1 MKIITLIIGFLI
13 IQVNTQSQIFHKKKK
28 NIEVPKKEEVKKP
41 KPYKEVITKD
51 AKTSKGLFTVHH
63 IGTKWLLELSD
74 SLIGREIMTVT
85 RYAKT
90 AAECGKY
97 GGEEVNSQVVKW
109 EKGPYN
115 SLFLKNITY
124 VKYASD
130 STKPLARAVKNS
142 NVQPIIGTFE
152 ILSIRKD
159 TSVVIDV
166 TDYFTLENTTFGID
180 GYTKD
185 NLKLTQFQRDKSYI
199 SSFRSFPINTE
210 LKTVKTYE
218 VTTYSP
224 QGNVT
229 PVTAGRNAGYLTFEL
244 NTSFVLLPAHPMRKR
259 LFDQRVGFFGNEL
272 VEFNENNQEA
282 STEAFVNRWR
292 LEPKNAADAALQAKG
307 ELIEPKKPIVY
318 YIDPATPVKWRKY
331 IKAGVDDWRVAFEQ
345 AGWKNAIRGEYWPE
359 NDTTMSM
366 EDARYSVIRYF
377 ASNVQNAYGPNVN
390 DPRTGEILESH
401 IAWHH
406 NIMRLLHDWYFI
418 QASPN
423 DPRARTREFDDE
435 LMGRLMQFVSAHEV
449 GHTLGLRHNMG
460 ASSATPVEKLRDK
473 NWCLEHGHTSSI
485 MDYARFNYVAQ
496 PEDSVKDVYPR
507 IGDYD
512 KWAIEWGYTSFNDAK
527 DEQEEKA
534 RLNLLTKEKYNNPR
548 LRFGTENSKIDPR
561 YQTEDLSDNAMIA
574 STYGIKNLQRIVP
587 NLVEWT
593 KQDGESYAELKTMYG
608 RIIQQYTTYIG
619 HVSKNIGGVY
629 DNPKTYDM
637 QGDVYAPVPKA
648 VQLSAL
654 QFIDKQVF
662 QTPTWLLNQ
671 SILAKIKP
679 ETGIESIKG
688 LQMYALNNILSG
700 SKLVRIIESSSLS
713 KDNMSLQTLFGFIT
727 EKTFSELKAGTA
739 IDHYRRNL
747 QRNYVGILEK
757 LIDPNATTY
766 LTSNE
771 PGAMYGMEYKMVDLT
786 MTDVPSVVRA
796 NLETILKEIRTA
808 IVSAKD
814 RDTKMHLNEL
824 IVRVKVILERDF
836 EKLKVGK

>member
-1 MKIITLIIGFLI
+1 MKIITLIFGFLI

-28 NIEVPKKEEVKKP
+28 NIEVAKKEEVKKP

-63 IGTKWLLELSD
+63 VGTKWLLEISD
-74 SLIGREIMTVT
+74 SLLGREIMTVT
-85 RYAKT
+85 RFAKT

-109 EKGPYN
+109 EKGPSN
-115 SLFLKNITY
+115 NLFLKNITY

-142 NVQPIIGTFE
+142 NVQPIIGTFD

-229 PVTAGRNAGYLTFEL
+229 PVPAGRNAGYLTFEL
-244 NTSFVLLPAHPMRKR
+244 NTSFVLLPANPMRKR
-259 LFDQRVGFFGNEL
+259 LFDQRVGFFGNEI

-282 STEAFVNRWR
+282 STEAFVTRWR

-318 YIDPATPVKWRKY
+318 YIDPATPEKWRKY

-377 ASNVQNAYGPNVN
+377 ASDVQNAYGPNVN

-473 NWCLEHGHTSSI
+473 NWCAEHGHTSSI

-512 KWAIEWGYTSFNDAK
+512 KWAIEWGYTYFNDAK

-534 RLNLLTKEKYNNPR
+534 KLNLLTKEKYNNPR

-574 STYGIKNLQRIVP
+574 STYGIKNLQRILP
-587 NLVEWT
+587 NLVDWT

-608 RIIQQYTTYIG
+608 RLIQQYTTYIG

-629 DNPKTYDM
+629 DSPKTYDM

-688 LQMYALNNILSG
+688 LQMYALNSILSG

-713 KDNMSLQTLFGFIT
+713 KENMTLQTLFGFIT
-727 EKTFSELKAGTA
+727 EKTFSELKAGNA
-739 IDHYRRNL
+739 IDVYRRNL
-747 QRNYVGILEK
+747 QRNYVALLEK

-771 PGAMYGMEYKMVDLT
+771 PGSMYGMDFKMVDLT

-796 NLETILKEIRTA
+796 NLETLLKDMRTA
-808 IVSAKD
+808 IATAKD
-814 RDTKMHLNEL
+814 TETKMHLNEM
-824 IVRVKVILERDF
+824 IVRVKAILERDF
-836 EKLKVGK
+836 EKLKTGK

>member
-1 MKIITLIIGFLI
+1 MKSRFLI
-13 IQVNTQSQIFHKKKK
+13 LPLLFIAINGHSQIFSKKKK
-28 NIEVPKKEEVKKP
+28 TEPVKKEEVKKP

-51 AKTSKGLFTVHH
+51 AKTSKGLFTVHRV
-63 IGTKWLLELSD
+63 GTKWLLEISD
-74 SLIGREIMTVT
+74 SLLGREIMTVT
-85 RYAKT
+85 RFAKT

-109 EKGPYN
+109 EKGPSN
-115 SLFLKNITY
+115 NLFLKNITY

-142 NVQPIIGTFE
+142 NVQPIIGTFD

-229 PVTAGRNAGYLTFEL
+229 PVPAGRNAGYLTFEL
-244 NTSFVLLPAHPMRKR
+244 NTSFVLLPANPMRKR
-259 LFDQRVGFFGNEL
+259 LFDQRVGFFGNEI
-272 VEFNENNQEA
+272 VEFNEDNQEA
-282 STEAFVNRWR
+282 STEAFVTRWR
-292 LEPKNAADAALQAKG
+292 LEPKNAEDAARQAKG

-318 YIDPATPVKWRKY
+318 YIDPATPEKWRKY

-377 ASNVQNAYGPNVN
+377 ASDVQNAYGPSVI

-473 NWCLEHGHTSSI
+473 NWCAEHGHTSSI

-512 KWAIEWGYTSFNDAK
+512 KWAIEWGYTYFNDAK
-527 DEQEEKA
+527 NEQEEKA
-534 RLNLLTKEKYNNPR
+534 KLNLLTKEKYNNPR
-548 LRFGTENSKIDPR
+548 LRFGTENSKIDPH

-574 STYGIKNLQRIVP
+574 STYGIKNLQRILP
-587 NLVEWT
+587 NLVDWT

-608 RIIQQYTTYIG
+608 RLIQQYTTYIG

-629 DNPKTYDM
+629 DSPKTYDM

-688 LQMYALNNILSG
+688 LQMYALNSILSG

-713 KDNMSLQTLFGFIT
+713 KDNMTLQTLFGFIT
-727 EKTFSELKAGTA
+727 EKTFSELKAGNA
-739 IDHYRRNL
+739 IDVYRRNL
-747 QRNYVGILEK
+747 QRNYVAILEK

-771 PGAMYGMEYKMVDLT
+771 PGSMYGMDFKMVDLT

-796 NLETILKEIRTA
+796 NLETLLKDMRTA
-808 IVSAKD
+808 IATAKD
-814 RDTKMHLNEL
+814 TETKMHLNEM
-824 IVRVKVILERDF
+824 IVRVKAILERDF
-836 EKLKVGK
+836 EKLKTGK

>member
-1 MKIITLIIGFLI
+1 MKSRFLI
-13 IQVNTQSQIFHKKKK
+13 LPLLFIAINGHSQLFSKKKK
-28 NIEVPKKEEVKKP
+28 TEPVKKEEVKKP

-51 AKTSKGLFTVHH
+51 AKTSKGLFTVHRV
-63 IGTKWLLELSD
+63 GTKWLLEISD
-74 SLIGREIMTVT
+74 SLLGREIMTVT
-85 RYAKT
+85 RFAKT

-109 EKGPYN
+109 EKGPSN
-115 SLFLKNITY
+115 NLFLKNITY

-142 NVQPIIGTFE
+142 NVQPIIGTFD

-229 PVTAGRNAGYLTFEL
+229 PVPAGRNAGYLTFEL
-244 NTSFVLLPAHPMRKR
+244 NTSFVLLPANPIRKR
-259 LFDQRVGFFGNEL
+259 LFDQRVGFFGNEI

-282 STEAFVNRWR
+282 STEAFVTRWR
-292 LEPKNAADAALQAKG
+292 LEPKNSEDAARQAKG

-318 YIDPATPVKWRKY
+318 YIDPATPEKWRKY

-359 NDTTMSM
+359 NDSTMSM

-377 ASNVQNAYGPNVN
+377 ASDVQNAYGPSVI

-473 NWCLEHGHTSSI
+473 NWCAEHGHTSSI

-512 KWAIEWGYTSFNDAK
+512 KWAIEWGYTYFNDAK

-534 RLNLLTKEKYNNPR
+534 KLNLLTKEKYNNPR
-548 LRFGTENSKIDPR
+548 LRFGTENSKIDPH

-574 STYGIKNLQRIVP
+574 STYGIKNLQRILP
-587 NLVEWT
+587 NLVDWT

-608 RIIQQYTTYIG
+608 RLIQQYTTYIG

-629 DNPKTYDM
+629 DSPKTYDM

-688 LQMYALNNILSG
+688 LQMYALNSILSG

-713 KDNMSLQTLFGFIT
+713 KDNMTLQTLFGFIT
-727 EKTFSELKAGTA
+727 EKTFSELKAGNA
-739 IDHYRRNL
+739 IDVYRRNL
-747 QRNYVGILEK
+747 QRNYVAILEK

-771 PGAMYGMEYKMVDLT
+771 PGSMYGMDFKMVDLT

-796 NLETILKEIRTA
+796 NLETLLKDMRTA
-808 IVSAKD
+808 IATAKD
-814 RDTKMHLNEL
+814 TETKMHLNEM
-824 IVRVKVILERDF
+824 IVRVKAILERDF
-836 EKLKVGK
+836 EKLKTGK